1 MQLIDLINKNRF
13 DELKISER
21 ELSDLLFR
29 YWDTIFPDLSL
40 IQREFTLKGEVRNNY
55 ASGRIDFFAYNKKHK
70 RFVIIE
76 LKTDYDKNI
85 RNQIFD
91 YVDFVEDNFSYI
103 LLKSKQIIPDIKIN
117 NKSIELIL
125 ISKQFKTNDYKRI
138 QKIHHPTR
146 LITYRLFQNHQIL
159 LDQFDNFDVKKL
171 KETENHHNINKG
183 KFNDDLKFFWQ
194 TFIELK
200 DKNIIHMNEDYK
212 IEGNELI
219 VRLGKVHEHYTIEQ
233 LNKNTDY
240 FSLNYLREKL
250 KNSNAFMRIIKSVR
264 FGDNVTSAYVF
275 DKRIIDNEFKQ

>member
-1 MQLIDLINKNRF
+1 MQLIDLANKNRF
-13 DELKISER
+13 DELMISER

-29 YWDTIFPDLSL
+29 YWVTIFPDLRL

-55 ASGRIDFFAYNKKHK
+55 ESGRIDFFAYNKRYK

-103 LLKSKQIIPDIKIN
+103 LLQSKQIIPDIKIN
-117 NKSIELIL
+117 NKAIELIL

-138 QKIHHPTR
+138 QKIHYPTR

-159 LDQFDNFDVKKL
+159 LDQFDNFNIKNL
-171 KETENHHNINKG
+171 NETEKHHNINKG
-183 KFNDDLKFFWQ
+183 KFNDDLKIFWQ

-212 IEGNELI
+212 VEGNELI

-233 LNKNTDY
+233 LNKNVDY
-240 FSLNYLREKL
+240 FSLNYLRKKL
-250 KNSNAFMRIIKSVR
+250 KNSNAFIRIIKSVR

-275 DKRIIDNEFKQ
+275 DKRIIDNEFGQ